1 MELRTANVTRYIMP
15 LREGGSLPALAEAD
29 DEFKYVVKFRGAGHG
44 TKALIAELI
53 GGEGARALKL
63 RLPEIVFLNL
73 DEAFGR
79 SEGDEEI
86 QDLLQGSRGLNLGLH
101 FLSGALPF
109 DPVVTRVDAK
119 LASQV
124 VWMDALL
131 TNVDRTA
138 KNTNML
144 MWHKELWLID
154 HGASLFFHH
163 SWVNWRK
170 HALSPFTQI
179 KEHALLAEASELE
192 EADRICKE
200 ILTDEKLREIVEL
213 IPDDWL
219 HWRDKEET
227 PQDIRD
233 IYFQFLTE
241 RIHHS
246 EIFVKEAEDA
256 RKTLI

>member
-1 MELRTANVTRYIMP
+1 MDLRTANVTRYILP

-53 GGEGARALKL
+53 GGEIARTLGF
-63 RLPEIVFLNL
+63 RVPEIVFLNL

-79 SEGDEEI
+79 TEADEEI
-86 QDLLQGSRGLNLGLH
+86 QDLLQWSRGLNLGLH
-101 FLSGALPF
+101 FLSGALTF
-109 DPVVTRVDAK
+109 DPVVHKVDGK
-119 LASQV
+119 TASQI
-124 VWMDALL
+124 VWLDALL
-131 TNVDRTA
+131 TNVDRTI